1 MAFPWPSAGVGPAG
15 GGTFAMWA
23 PESQGGGAVS
33 TVDGGTDDGGAGEA
47 ATMWKIGPFARIVS
61 RPAR

>member
-33 TVDGGTDDGGAGEA
+33 TVDGGTDDGGAGGGSNHVENRTVCA
-47 ATMWKIGPFARIVS
+47 DC
-61 RPAR
+61 